1 MVVVMPV
8 MMVPPAPVPVPMPM
22 VPMAMVPMAAMM
34 PAHLLGLQMIDVV
47 LGNDGGFH
55 RLGGRRHNRLMRHDR
70 WQWRGIRR
78 RSKRCDAGD
87 RTKRE

>member
-8 MMVPPAPVPVPMPM
+8 MMVPPAPVP